1 MNRQSRAEEGRRVL
15 YRLLLIVVAVV
26 YGLVFVLDYLLQLH
40 FTFFLL
46 LSLFGFVVLVLF
58 YMWFRVSTTVES
70 RGPVTE
76 PDERKGPELKEDET
90 TTEAGSLIDA
100 GLNEWPEPMIRIN
113 PVTGLMVDVS
123 PGALRLLG

>member
-70 RGPVTE
+70 RGMAAE
-76 PDERKGPELKEDET
+76 PERSREPEVAERET
-90 TTEAGSLIDA
+90 TGEKGSLIDA
-100 GLNEWPEPMIRIN
+100 GMGFMQPLKNSGSTSRNTPTRCSSS
-113 PVTGLMVDVS
+113 TS
-123 PGALRLLG
+123 R

>member
-15 YRLLLIVVAVV
+15 YRLLLIVVVAVV

-70 RGPVTE
+70 RGMAAE
-76 PDERKGPELKEDET
+76 PERSREPEVAERET
-90 TTEAGSLIDA
+90 TGEKGSLTRAIST
-100 GLNEWPEPMIRIN
+100 PR
-113 PVTGLMVDVS
+113 
-123 PGALRLLG
+123 R

>member
-70 RGPVTE
+70 REPVTE
-76 PDERKGPELKEDET
+76 PDERKGRMKRP
-90 TTEAGSLIDA
+90 
-100 GLNEWPEPMIRIN
+100 
-113 PVTGLMVDVS
+113 
-123 PGALRLLG
+123 